1 MIEGRHAWLLR
12 ACLQADHVGHSG
24 RSLFDHLVGTF
35 DLLRA
40 WGASRDV
47 ALAGLFH
54 SIYGT
59 KTFRHQCV
67 EPTPENRDLIAHF
80 IGERAELLAYIFCTS
95 KRSGFLEMG
104 HHEASQDLKDLLEI
118 EAANLLEQGAA
129 KRAKPGTAIWRLAGH
144 PGISAA
150 ARWALVQAIKGL
162 TDSQTGTKA
171 DQAV

>member
-1 MIEGRHAWLLR
+1 MVEGRHVWLLR
-12 ACLQADHVGHSG
+12 ACLGADHVGHSG

-67 EPTPENRDLIAHF
+67 EPTVENRDLIAHF

-118 EAANLLEQGAA
+118 EAANLLEQGSRGKAL
-129 KRAKPGTAIWRLAGH
+129 WRLAHH
-144 PGISAA
+144 PGISDNARAA
-150 ARWALVQAIKGL
+150 LRQAL
-162 TDSQTGTKA
+162 TDGQAEGQVGEKGTKRDRTA
-171 DQAV
+171 